1 MTPTPRTE
9 LRRRRRGQAMTEYA
23 VVSAALF
30 GFTVLSWPYTVAL
43 INGLNKYF
51 QSMYFVI
58 QSPVP

>member
-1 MTPTPRTE
+1 
-9 LRRRRRGQAMTEYA
+9 MTEYA
-23 VVSAALF
+23 VVTAALF